1 MTWDEIAAQ
10 INTLFRD
17 YGLDHDVVEVAS
29 QGTFQAL
36 DRVSAVPLNEGLSFI
51 DRDNRDAMEL
61 LLVTLKFVF
70 QRFHEVEPV
79 SGQLRLF

>member
-1 MTWDEIAAQ
+1 MTLDEIAAQ

-17 YGLDHDVVEVAS
+17 YGLDHDVVRVE
-29 QGTFQAL
+29 QATYG
-36 DRVSAVPLNEGLSFI
+36 DRLAFWNAA
-51 DRDNRDAMEL
+51 NRDAMEL

-79 SGQLRLF
+79 SDQLRLF